1 MQHSVIFDLA
11 REENLTL
18 VLVQVTRLVVMQVR
32 KVDVDL
38 KTNANTHKCQAP
50 ISGTNVTARHD

>member
-1 MQHSVIFDLA
+1 MQHSVVFDLA

-38 KTNANTHKCQAP
+38 NQTQTYT
-50 ISGTNVTARHD
+50 SVRY